1 MKKRSLRQPL
11 FITLLFILALSA
23 FGCAAPEGGTA
34 GDSSAP
40 AADSAERQPDAN
52 APIVALGGDT
62 SGAAETDSRGLEVG
76 FTEDGHPYR
85 GSLDAPVRMDAFS
98 DFQCPFCGR
107 FTEETLPTLMNEKIA
122 TGEMVLVFYDF
133 PLTNIHSHAMAAAN
147 AARCAGEQGAA
158 AYWAM
163 HDRLFADIPEWSGS
177 GATETF
183 GRYADELGLDGAA
196 IMACVDE
203 GRFDAEIEADLDLGR
218 SRGVSSTPS
227 FFLNDQ
233 PLVGAYPADVFLQA
247 IAAVRAGEA
256 IATAADE
263 PQQPS
268 QPAVKPTPAAVR
280 TDDVAASWG
289 DPNAPVTI
297 VEFTDYQCPFCARHV
312 ADTLPTLLTELVD
325 SGRAYYQIKD
335 FPLDNIHPEA
345 RQAAVAARCAGEQDA
360 YWPMHDALFAR
371 QGEWSGAGPDGA
383 AQVFNGIA
391 GELSLDTAAFDACLG
406 SGRFDAIIQD
416 NLDEGV
422 ALGVRGTPSFFIDG
436 FPISGAQPFEL
447 FDYAVSLAE
456 EGTLADAYVQE
467 QAAEPDPSA
476 PAEVNIDG
484 AHSIGDPDAP
494 VVVVEFTDFQC
505 PYCSRHFQETFPQIQ
520 SNFIDTGLVR
530 YVFKDFPLTNIHPQ
544 ATLAAQAARCA
555 GEQEQYLTMHTL
567 LFDNQGAWSGRADA
581 GEVFVGL
588 AEGAGLDSAA
598 FRTCLE
604 SGQFE
609 EAVAADLAEGVSLG
623 VNGTP
628 AFFINGYFLSGAQPF
643 AVFEQA
649 ITELA
654 AATP

>member
-1 MKKRSLRQPL
+1 
-11 FITLLFILALSA
+11 
-23 FGCAAPEGGTA
+23 
-34 GDSSAP
+34 
-40 AADSAERQPDAN
+40 
-52 APIVALGGDT
+52 
-62 SGAAETDSRGLEVG
+62 
-76 FTEDGHPYR
+76 
-85 GSLDAPVRMDAFS
+85 
-98 DFQCPFCGR
+98 
-107 FTEETLPTLMNEKIA
+107 
-122 TGEMVLVFYDF
+122 
-133 PLTNIHSHAMAAAN
+133 
-147 AARCAGEQGAA
+147 
-158 AYWAM
+158 
-163 HDRLFADIPEWSGS
+163 
-177 GATETF
+177 
-183 GRYADELGLDGAA
+183 
-196 IMACVDE
+196 
-203 GRFDAEIEADLDLGR
+203 
-218 SRGVSSTPS
+218 
-227 FFLNDQ
+227 
-233 PLVGAYPADVFLQA
+233 
-247 IAAVRAGEA
+247 
-256 IATAADE
+256 
-263 PQQPS
+263 
-268 QPAVKPTPAAVR
+268 
-280 TDDVAASWG
+280 
-289 DPNAPVTI
+289 
-297 VEFTDYQCPFCARHV
+297 V

-391 GELSLDTAAFDACLG
+391 GELSLDTVAFDACLG

-484 AHSIGDPDAP
+484 AHSVGDPDAP

-520 SNFIDTGLVR
+520 SIFIDTGLVR

-567 LFDNQGAWSGRADA
+567 LFDNQSAWSGRADA

-609 EAVAADLAEGVSLG
+609 DAVAADLAEGVSLG